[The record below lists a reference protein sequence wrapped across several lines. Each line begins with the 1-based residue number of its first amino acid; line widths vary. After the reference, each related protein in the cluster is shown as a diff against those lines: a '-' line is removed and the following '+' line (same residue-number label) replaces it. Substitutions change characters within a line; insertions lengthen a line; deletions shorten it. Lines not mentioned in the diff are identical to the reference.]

1 MQVIK
6 LIVNNMTEIDPR
18 NANFEHYM
26 PPVYECPECNFKTDD
41 ENFIAEHIMDKHMY
55 LKEHEE

>member
-1 MQVIK
+1 
-6 LIVNNMTEIDPR
+6 MTKIDPR

-41 ENFIAEHIMDKHMY
+41 EDFMAEHIQIQSPFVIYPNYNKIFF
-55 LKEHEE
+55 KS